1 MNYRHGDG
9 LRASNFTRKTKTA
22 MAKNKLAGEWIS
34 PENLWGKPLPPALK
48 KPTSVTAEV
57 DDAEDDED
65 EDEDEDKDDEDDTE
79 DEDGIEY
86 DEAADFNVEVSDE
99 PETVSTV
106 VDAATP
112 MKKVEN
118 SMPAVMVEKKSGAD
132 HCRAEI
138 ARRAATGESLRGVD
152 IVAALAKHKI
162 VINPAQVSQLLKKAK
177 EGGLICTLTDK
188 SRVAAK
194 AKPTAKPAA
203 RPAARPAAKP
213 ALEEVAEA
221 PRGPRHSLPKR
232 KISAPG
238 AMPMAQLKAAS
249 AFVAA
254 CDGCY
259 DTAQS
264 ILADHKQVRSLM
276 GR

>member
-34 PENLWGKPLPPALK
+34 PENLWGKPLPPALNRTPRATAAEI
-48 KPTSVTAEV
+48 KP
-57 DDAEDDED
+57 D
-65 EDEDEDKDDEDDTE
+65 DEDEDKDDEDDTDDEDAE
-79 DEDGIEY
+79 DEVEY
-86 DEAADFNVEVSDE
+86 DEADEVVTSEADFDVEVSDE
-99 PETVSTV
+99 TETVSTV
-106 VDAATP
+106 VDAIPT
-112 MKKVEN
+112 KKKAEKN
-118 SMPAVMVEKKSGAD
+118 MPATMVEKKSGAD
-132 HCRAEI
+132 YCRTEI

-152 IVAALAKHKI
+152 IVAALAKYKV

-177 EGGLICTLTDK
+177 ESGVICMTDK

-194 AKPTAKPAA
+194 AKATK
-203 RPAARPAAKP
+203 PAAKP
-213 ALEEVAEA
+213 MAKPAEVAETQ
-221 PRGPRHSLPKR
+221 RGPRHSLPKR
-232 KISAPG
+232 KLAAPG
-238 AMPMAQLKAAS
+238 SMPMAQLKAAS
-249 AFVAA
+249 AFIAA

-276 GR
+276 GA